1 MRRDL
6 LPALICPRCG
16 AHPMRAAGTED
27 VIDEGWVECPEGHRL
42 EVRRGVL
49 HTMEELTPQIAGQL
63 EENARERRGELTDD
77 EKSAYRRNISRIGLA
92 TYNRLIRDNA
102 NAALDAISVRGGR
115 SLDLGGG
122 SGWLSAELS
131 RRGFEA
137 VSLDI
142 EDPHERSAQID
153 GGAAGRDFELVTDVA
168 DDAGTETV
176 DYVVGDKERLPFADG
191 AFDLVTTSAA
201 LHHSS
206 DPVRTLRHAARV
218 LRPSGVLL
226 ALNEPAKGLFRDES
240 PILGGRGAAAGEHLY
255 WARTYLGFFRAAG
268 LEPRLHFPG
277 WIDRCLR
284 ERDWAGVVYY
294 RRLLPLAGWLWSM
307 PPVRALGRGPLLR
320 PAIDLFGLTLIC
332 EARKTA

>member
-1 MRRDL
+1 
-6 LPALICPRCG
+6 
-16 AHPMRAAGTED
+16 MRAAGAED

-49 HTMEELTPQIAGQL
+49 HTLDELTPQIAGQL
-63 EENARERRGELTDD
+63 DENARERRGELTDA
-77 EKSAYRRNISRIGLA
+77 EKDAYRRNISRIGIA

-102 NAALDAISVRGGR
+102 RAALDAISIQGGR

-122 SGWLSAELS
+122 SGWLAAELGH
-131 RRGFEA
+131 RGFEA

-142 EDPHERSAQID
+142 EDPHERLAQIE
-153 GGAAGRDFELVTDVA
+153 GGAAGRDFELVTDVL
-168 DDAGTETV
+168 DAPGREAV
-176 DYVVGDKERLPFADG
+176 DYVVGDMEQLPFADS

-218 LRPSGVLL
+218 LRPGGVLL
-226 ALNEPAKGLFRDES
+226 ALNEPAKGVFRDES
-240 PILGGRGAAAGEHLY
+240 PILGGRGEAAGEHLY
-255 WARTYLGFFRAAG
+255 WARTYVGFFRAAG

-277 WIDRCLR
+277 WIDRTLR
-284 ERDWAGVVYY
+284 ERNWSGVVYY
-294 RRLLPLAGWLWSM
+294 RRLLPLAGWVWSAPM
-307 PPVRALGRGPLLR
+307 VRTLARGPLLR

-332 EARKTA
+332 EARKPA